1 MLVSLK
7 FVLGKKK
14 GYMHVYTKEIGDKN
28 SKNFGDYV
36 DIFVNYQILKVLVN
50 VEVVA
55 LTKNHPAFF
64 HDWLLCSFAGPT
76 YNKEENSSFVRS
88 HLLICM
94 PPF

>member
-1 MLVSLK
+1 MKKMTSVGE
-7 FVLGKKK
+7 FEVCFGGKKK
-14 GYMHVYTKEIGDKN
+14 DMHVYTKEIGDKN
-28 SKNFGDYV
+28 SENFGDYV
-36 DIFVNYQILKVLVN
+36 DILVN
-50 VEVVA
+50 VKVVA